1 MHQQISRKILIYLF
15 IFIILTSINNFK
27 YLDLKLFKIDQIN
40 ISGLN
45 NLENINIY
53 NDIKDYKKRNI
64 FFLNNFNFSKKIYS
78 NELVQKFEIFKK
90 YPSTLDVNLTKTN
103 FLGITKIDGIDYIIG
118 SNGKFIKKN
127 NTLIDL
133 HFVFGKIK
141 IDDLLILKEILNK
154 SNFELGE
161 IDSFYY
167 FKSNRWDIKTKKG
180 LIIRLPS
187 QLDPNVLNKI
197 NQIINDV
204 AFRNIK
210 TIDLRQ
216 NNQIITYESKF

>member
-45 NLENINIY
+45 NLENINLY

-64 FFLNNFNFSKKIYS
+64 FFLDNFELSKKIYS
-78 NELVQKFEIFKK
+78 NELIQKFEVFKK

-103 FLGITKIDGIDYIIG
+103 FLGITKIDGIDYLIG

-133 HFVFGKIK
+133 PFVFGKIK
-141 IDDLLILKEILNK
+141 IDDFLILKEILNK

-216 NNQIITYESKF
+216 NNQIITYE